1 MPQRRSHTKS
11 RRGCIQCKQRHVKC
25 DEATPSCGY
34 CLKREIAC
42 SFLAPGDDNTT
53 SLNASPSS
61 QPGHTS
67 SPVPR
72 SADTRLL
79 ELRLMHN
86 WSTKAFKSLRQH
98 SDETHLWQVVVPEL
112 ALSHEYL
119 LNALLALSARHLS
132 FEDPTWDWAALDYE
146 NRALTGFQLV
156 LGSLDSSNYEAIF
169 ACSILIMIFSL
180 AQSHWQHSRQLSDAL
195 VDVLELRQFLAGV
208 GLVHQ
213 NYSDLLRLSSFGT
226 LFNPHTPGNLES
238 GNGTGVPLPEM
249 CRIVDSVLVIL
260 RVDAADGMHRE
271 SHSNAIS
278 ELSQAMGAYCS
289 GGIMS
294 GIMTWPV
301 TLNDDYVSLIEMRD
315 PMALAILAH
324 YGVIIHLLQD
334 RWWAAD
340 AGKRLVHAILPILVE
355 SRKEWADLVQ
365 RSWNAVA
372 SEQSSQ
378 RAPMSGL

>member
-1 MPQRRSHTKS
+1 M
-11 RRGCIQCKQRHVKC
+11 
-25 DEATPSCGY
+25 
-34 CLKREIAC
+34 
-42 SFLAPGDDNTT
+42 
-53 SLNASPSS
+53 
-61 QPGHTS
+61 
-67 SPVPR
+67 
-72 SADTRLL
+72 
-79 ELRLMHN
+79 
-86 WSTKAFKSLRQH
+86 
-98 SDETHLWQVVVPEL
+98 
-112 ALSHEYL
+112 
-119 LNALLALSARHLS
+119 
-132 FEDPTWDWAALDYE
+132 
-146 NRALTGFQLV
+146 
-156 LGSLDSSNYEAIF
+156 
-169 ACSILIMIFSL
+169 
-180 AQSHWQHSRQLSDAL
+180 
-195 VDVLELRQFLAGV
+195 
-208 GLVHQ
+208 
-213 NYSDLLRLSSFGT
+213 
-226 LFNPHTPGNLES
+226 
-238 GNGTGVPLPEM
+238 
-249 CRIVDSVLVIL
+249 IL

>member
-34 CLKREIAC
+34 CIKRDITC
-42 SFLAPGDDNTT
+42 SFLAPGDNNTT
-53 SLNASPSS
+53 SLDASPSG
-61 QPGHTS
+61 QIGHVP
-67 SPVPR
+67 SPAPR
-72 SADTRLL
+72 STDTRLL

-98 SDETHLWQVVVPEL
+98 SDETHLWQIVVPEM

-169 ACSILIMIFSL
+169 ACSILIMVFSL

-213 NYSDLLRLSSFGT
+213 SYSDLLRLSSFGT

-260 RVDAADGMHRE
+260 RVDAADSMHGD
-271 SHSNAIS
+271 SHANAIS

-289 GGIMS
+289 GGIMT

-301 TLNDDYVSLIEMRD
+301 TFTDDYVNLIETRD

-324 YGVIIHLLQD
+324 YGVIIHLLRN
-334 RWWAAD
+334 RWWAVD
-340 AGKRLVHAILPILVE
+340 AGKRLVHAILPILFE
-355 SRKEWADLVQ
+355 SKKEWAELVQ

-378 RAPMSGL
+378 NTPVSGH